1 MIKKTERSGNVPHPN
16 TLEVTNK
23 SIVPK
28 SIVFLDEVK
37 CLLDT
42 MQNGL
47 GFETECYPNPK
58 AVNSP
63 ASRKAKFE
71 PIDKSGTLAL
81 PHVIEPYDT
90 VADCLRALNS
100 EGRADPPADQWFS
113 LQTSMGPVR

>member
-1 MIKKTERSGNVPHPN
+1 MIKRTKRSGNVPNPN

-28 SIVFLDEVK
+28 SIEFLDETK
-37 CLLDT
+37 RLLDAA
-42 MQNGL
+42 QNGL

-71 PIDKSGTLAL
+71 PVDKSRTPAL

-90 VADCLRALNS
+90 VADLLTDAQFRRTN
-100 EGRADPPADQWFS
+100 
-113 LQTSMGPVR
+113 

>member
-1 MIKKTERSGNVPHPN
+1 VERTIKRTKRSGNVPNPN
-16 TLEVTNK
+16 TLKVTNK

-28 SIVFLDEVK
+28 SIVFLDEAK

-90 VADCLRALNS
+90 VADLFTGAQFPRTN
-100 EGRADPPADQWFS
+100 
-113 LQTSMGPVR
+113 